1 MNRNSLFRPAPQQDI
16 LHFTPDFVNYS
27 IRDYKKLIL
36 DDDDQYSIMKL
47 LGQFQAS
54 LFFYEKT
61 LNAQKRKSNQNQL
74 NKKKQANKKQQRQE
88 VFARRK
94 TSKKVK
100 VVCFAFWCFFCA
112 QNLSVKKDWLEIV
125 LITSFY
131 YTTDVYREPLALVI
145 FFSCA
150 GFICAGLL

>member
-1 MNRNSLFRPAPQQDI
+1 
-16 LHFTPDFVNYS
+16 
-27 IRDYKKLIL
+27 
-36 DDDDQYSIMKL
+36 MKL

-74 NKKKQANKKQQRQE
+74 NQKKQANKKQQRQE

-100 VVCFAFWCFFCA
+100 VVCFAFWCFFYA